1 MLGMGQGHRILS
13 AMLTR
18 GWIIFVALLLGL
30 HASAFG
36 QMETTAPASS
46 APAAVIL
53 VEGEIND
60 YQFDFLRRQ
69 FTAAQDA
76 GARTVILEIDSY
88 GGLVTAGLDIS
99 RFLKHQNDV
108 EIIAYV
114 TEKAIS
120 AGAMTAMAC
129 DEITMAPG
137 TMIGD
142 CAPIMASPEGGLQTL
157 GATERAKVES
167 PVLADFLDSAQRNH
181 HDPQLAEAMIRLG
194 PALYLLENAERQHQ
208 IVTADEYDRLAKD
221 EPQWKTPEGVRNPVR
236 PKDTLLTVTDQTAE
250 KLGLSAGTFATIDQL
265 AAARSLQVIANLR
278 PSSGDRLIA
287 LLSSQAARSL
297 VFFVLLIS
305 GYLAF
310 KTPGTGF
317 PEAIAA
323 IALVVLLGVPMMTGY
338 AQWYEILMVLAGIAL
353 VALEIFVLPGHM
365 LPGLTGLALV
375 IVGILMTF
383 VGREPPGMPGTWPRL
398 PMTRM
403 AIEGAL
409 IWLTATMALS
419 VVTMTILARWL
430 PHTPLLR
437 RLVITAT
444 SGGTTLD
451 ARNIPAILPAW
462 PAVGAIG
469 TAVTELR
476 PGGTAAFHDPALGDV
491 RQVDVL
497 SDSGYIPAGTKII
510 AYTVA
515 VDQIRVR
522 QHE

>member
-1 MLGMGQGHRILS
+1 MLGMGQGQHILP
-13 AMLTR
+13 AMLMR
-18 GWIIFVALLLGL
+18 GWLIIVALLLGL
-30 HASAFG
+30 QAAALG
-36 QMETTAPASS
+36 QVETTAPASP

-60 YQFDFLRRQ
+60 YQYDFIRRQ
-69 FTAAQDA
+69 FAAAHDA
-76 GARTVILEIDSY
+76 GARAIILEIDSY

-99 RFLKHQNDV
+99 RFLKHQNDIK
-108 EIIAYV
+108 IIAYV

-181 HDPQLAEAMIRLG
+181 HDPLLAEAMIRLG
-194 PALYLLENAERQHQ
+194 PALYLVENSQHERR
-208 IVTADEYDRLAKD
+208 IVPQEEYDRVAKED
-221 EPQWKTPEGVRNPVR
+221 PQWKTPEGIRNPVR
-236 PKDTLLTVTDQTAE
+236 PKDTLLTIPDQTAQ

-265 AAARSLQVIANLR
+265 AANRNLQIVANLR
-278 PSSGDRLIA
+278 PNSGDRLIA
-287 LLSSQAARSL
+287 LLSSQGARSL

-323 IALVVLLGVPMMTGY
+323 IALVVLLGVPLMTGY
-338 AQWYEILMVLAGIAL
+338 AQWYEILMVLVGIAL
-353 VALEIFVLPGHM
+353 VAIEIFVLPGHM
-365 LPGLTGLALV
+365 LPGLAGLALV

-383 VGREPPGMPGTWPRL
+383 VGREPPDMPGTWPRL
-398 PMTRM
+398 PMTRL

-409 IWLTATMALS
+409 IWLTATVALS
-419 VVTMTILARWL
+419 LVTMTILARWL

-437 RLVITAT
+437 RLVLTAT
-444 SGGTTLD
+444 SGATTLD
-451 ARNIPAILPAW
+451 ARNAPAILPSW

-497 SDSGYIPAGTKII
+497 SDSGYIAVGTKIV

-515 VDQIRVR
+515 VDHITVR
-522 QHE
+522 QA